1 MGLMDKFL
9 NSMKLSDIEDEDFDD
24 DYYDE
29 GEIIDNTV
37 RKPAPIMDDKEYNEP
52 IDFKSKKN
60 AASQKITPM
69 RSAKKVPAS
78 GMEVCVIKPTSFD
91 ESREVADTLLA
102 NRAVVLNLEGIDVE
116 IAQKILDFTSGTTY
130 AIDGNLQRI
139 SNYIYI
145 ITPKSVEISGD
156 LQDAVSGTF
165 ELPAMYR

>member
-9 NSMKLSDIEDEDFDD
+9 NTMKLSDIEEDDFDD

-37 RKPAPIMDDKEYNEP
+37 RKPAPIIESKEYNEP
-52 IDFKSKKN
+52 IDFKTKKTT
-60 AASQKITPM
+60 SQKVMPM
-69 RSAKKVPAS
+69 RSVKKAPNS

-145 ITPKSVEISGD
+145 ITPKTVEISGD
-156 LQDAVSGTF
+156 LQDAVNGTF

>member
-1 MGLMDKFL
+1 
-9 NSMKLSDIEDEDFDD
+9 
-24 DYYDE
+24 
-29 GEIIDNTV
+29 
-37 RKPAPIMDDKEYNEP
+37 
-52 IDFKSKKN
+52 
-60 AASQKITPM
+60 M